1 MNISAGIVGMG
12 PSAPPEAHN
21 LALRIV
27 SALILLPLAVG
38 SLALGGVWFGLFA
51 TLGLAAGVAEWVML
65 TSAPAVAWP
74 IGIGVAG
81 VIGVASTTLVAGGS
95 WGFLALAVA
104 TVVAL
109 AWSLA
114 ARQRWSW
121 GAVPYLGASAL
132 ALIWL
137 RETGTVGFER
147 VLWLLL
153 VIWATDV
160 GGYVFGRLI
169 GGAKLAPTI
178 SPKKTWAG
186 ALGGL
191 AAAGVLAVVVD
202 VALGLHD
209 GLLAGPVAACFTG
222 IVVSIVAQAGDLAES
237 AWKRRFD
244 AKDSGRLIP
253 GHGGMLDRIDGMLA
267 AAPLFA
273 LGTALVGGA

>member
-1 MNISAGIVGMG
+1 MG
-12 PSAPPEAHN
+12 PSAPPEARN

-27 SALILLPLAVG
+27 SALILLPLAIG
-38 SLALGGVWFGLFA
+38 SLALGGVWFALFA
-51 TLGLAAGVAEWVML
+51 VFGLSAGVAEWVML
-65 TSAPAVAWP
+65 TSAPAILFP
-74 IGIGVAG
+74 IGIGIAG
-81 VIGVASTTLVAGGS
+81 VVAAAVATLAAGVG
-95 WGFLALAVA
+95 WGVLALAVA
-104 TVVAL
+104 TVAAVG
-109 AWSLA
+109 WSVVGG
-114 ARQRWSW
+114 QRWSW
-121 GAVPYLGASAL
+121 GAVPYLGASAV

-137 RETGTVGFER
+137 REAGAAGFER

-169 GGAKLAPTI
+169 GGAKLAPAI

-191 AAAGVLAVVVD
+191 GAAGVLAVAAD
-202 VALGLHD
+202 IGLGLDD
-209 GLLAGPVAACFTG
+209 GLLAGPVPALVAG
-222 IVVSIVAQAGDLAES
+222 IVLSIVAQAGDLAES

-253 GHGGMLDRIDGMLA
+253 GHGGMLDRIDGLLA

-273 LGTALVGGA
+273 LGTALAGGA